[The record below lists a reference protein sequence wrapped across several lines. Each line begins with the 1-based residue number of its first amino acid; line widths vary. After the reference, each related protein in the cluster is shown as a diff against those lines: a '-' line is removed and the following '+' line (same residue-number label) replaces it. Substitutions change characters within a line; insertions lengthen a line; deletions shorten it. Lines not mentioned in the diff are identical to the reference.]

1 MQPVFWHTSYDL
13 HALFV
18 TFGRLTSHI
27 CLNTSTIYMYL
38 LTTDLATGTVSRAN
52 EKHSSIPRPQPQQ
65 VSVYPKID
73 LKEIAKAVNVYR
85 GVALKM
91 LGEALE
97 GAAEE
102 KEQELSKKSHIPL
115 PPATAI
121 LQQMGF
127 PVGYDESAKRNM
139 IPNMMQDPNMMMAP
153 NNGMMGFGNNGY
165 AYNYPQPIG
174 NEPLADFYGQYQ
186 QQPNFARSDIMATP
200 EEEAEVQQNEDEGAA
215 QDEQPEQI
223 QPIQENEPAQQQ
235 ENVTETTKEVE
246 RQIIE
251 ISTDCLVDTG
261 NEVLT
266 VCLI

>member
-1 MQPVFWHTSYDL
+1 M
-13 HALFV
+13 
-18 TFGRLTSHI
+18 G
-27 CLNTSTIYMYL
+27 LNAFPIFIFTI
-38 LTTDLATGTVSRAN
+38 DLATGTVSRAN
-52 EKHSSIPRPQPQQ
+52 EKHSSIPRPAVAPQ

-139 IPNMMQDPNMMMAP
+139 IPNMMQGPNMMMMAP
-153 NNGMMGFGNNGY
+153 NNGMMGYGNNGY
-165 AYNYPQPIG
+165 AYNYPQPAG
-174 NEPLADFYGQYQ
+174 SDPLAAFYSQFQ
-186 QQPNFARSDIMATP
+186 QQPNVARSDIMATP
-200 EEEAEVQQNEDEGAA
+200 EEEAEEQQNEDEGAA
-215 QDEQPEQI
+215 QDEQPEEI
-223 QPIQENEPAQQQ
+223 QPVQIAPVQEQ
-235 ENVTETTKEVE
+235 ENVTETAKEVE
-246 RQIIE
+246 KQLNKY
-251 ISTDCLVDTG
+251 CLHVQ
-261 NEVLT
+261 
-266 VCLI
+266 LIQVKYR

>member
-1 MQPVFWHTSYDL
+1 
-13 HALFV
+13 
-18 TFGRLTSHI
+18 
-27 CLNTSTIYMYL
+27 MYFL
-38 LTTDLATGTVSRAN
+38 LTDLATGTVSRAN
-52 EKHSSIPRPQPQQ
+52 EKHSSIPRPQPPQ

-139 IPNMMQDPNMMMAP
+139 IPNMMQYPNMMMAP
-153 NNGMMGFGNNGY
+153 NNGLMGFGNNGY
-165 AYNYPQPIG
+165 AYNYPQPTG

-186 QQPNFARSDIMATP
+186 QQPNFARSGMMSAP
-200 EEEAEVQQNEDEGAA
+200 EEEAEVQQNDDEGAA
-215 QDEQPEQI
+215 QDEQPEEI
-223 QPIQENEPAQQQ
+223 QPIRQENEPAKQQD
-235 ENVTETTKEVE
+235 NATETAKELENQVNDK
-246 RQIIE
+246 
-251 ISTDCLVDTG
+251 SADCLIDGEKVK
-261 NEVLT
+261 LT
-266 VCLI
+266 IF

>member
-1 MQPVFWHTSYDL
+1 M
-13 HALFV
+13 
-18 TFGRLTSHI
+18 
-27 CLNTSTIYMYL
+27 CL

-52 EKHSSIPRPQPQQ
+52 EKHSSIPRPQTPQ

-121 LQQMGF
+121 LQKMGF
-127 PVGYDESAKRNM
+127 PVGYDESSRRNM
-139 IPNMMQDPNMMMAP
+139 IPNMMQYPNMMMAP
-153 NNGMMGFGNNGY
+153 NNGMMGFNNGY
-165 AYNYPQPIG
+165 AYNYPQPTG

-186 QQPNFARSDIMATP
+186 QQPNFARSGIMATP
-200 EEEAEVQQNEDEGAA
+200 EEEAEVQQNGDEEAA
-215 QDEQPEQI
+215 QDEQPEEI
-223 QPIQENEPAQQQ
+223 QPIQQEPEPAKQQD
-235 ENVTETTKEVE
+235 NTTEMA
-246 RQIIE
+246 
-251 ISTDCLVDTG
+251 
-261 NEVLT
+261 NEVNYQEFK
-266 VCLI
+266 I

>member
-1 MQPVFWHTSYDL
+1 
-13 HALFV
+13 
-18 TFGRLTSHI
+18 
-27 CLNTSTIYMYL
+27 MYL

-52 EKHSSIPRPQPQQ
+52 EKHSSIPRPQPPQ

-139 IPNMMQDPNMMMAP
+139 IPNMMQYPNMMMAP

-165 AYNYPQPIG
+165 AYNYPQPAG

-186 QQPNFARSDIMATP
+186 QQPNFARSGILATP
-200 EEEAEVQQNEDEGAA
+200 EDEVEV
-215 QDEQPEQI
+215 QDEQPEEI
-223 QPIQENEPAQQQ
+223 QPIKQENEPAKK
-235 ENVTETTKEVE
+235 EDNATETAKEVE
-246 RQIIE
+246 NQVNEKSADCLINEGRVILTIFLMLVN
-251 ISTDCLVDTG
+251 ISTAQICETVVAHLMQIKSYDCLLEAGLVG
-261 NEVLT
+261 
-266 VCLI
+266 

>member
-1 MQPVFWHTSYDL
+1 
-13 HALFV
+13 
-18 TFGRLTSHI
+18 
-27 CLNTSTIYMYL
+27 MYFF
-38 LTTDLATGTVSRAN
+38 TTDLATGTVSRAN
-52 EKHSSIPRPQPQQ
+52 EKHSSIPRPQPPQ

-139 IPNMMQDPNMMMAP
+139 IPNMMQYPNMMMAP

-165 AYNYPQPIG
+165 AYNYPQPVG
-174 NEPLADFYGQYQ
+174 NEPLSDFYGQYQ
-186 QQPNFARSDIMATP
+186 QQPNFARSGIMSTP
-200 EEEAEVQQNEDEGAA
+200 EEQAEVQQNEDEGAA
-215 QDEQPEQI
+215 QDEQPEEI
-223 QPIQENEPAQQQ
+223 QPIQQASESAKQQD
-235 ENVTETTKEVE
+235 NATDTAKEVE
-246 RQIIE
+246 NQVNK
-251 ISTDCLVDTG
+251 ISTDCLIHEGKGILTIRSKLVNCITPQFSETRGCSFPTG
-261 NEVLT
+261 QV
-266 VCLI
+266 V